1 MMDARGGGTDP
12 AGKAGRY
19 DAEAK
24 GVQAFMEEQ
33 GTDGSSASSEEEKCQ
48 ARYLHVAV
56 TNTQASAALASLKVN
71 LSMQEVSVAT
81 SAFWSLSALAS
92 MLVLAVA
99 TLV

>member
-56 TNTQASAALASLKVN
+56 TNTHASAVLTLKVN
-71 LSMQEVSVAT
+71 LSMMEVSVST